1 MVEPSVEIA
10 SDVPSSAV
18 PETVSSAIWVQVPD
32 VSLKTYAAP
41 WSLPLA
47 PAAPGA
53 AATRVWPLP
62 DIATVWPN
70 CSSACGLDGASSAV
84 WVGFLPVPVKT

>member
-1 MVEPSVEIA
+1 MVEASVEIA

-18 PETVSSAIWVQVPD
+18 PGTLSVAIWVQVPLA
-32 VSLKTYAAP
+32 SLKTYAAP
-41 WSLPLA
+41 WSLPLV

-53 AATRVWPLP
+53 AATRVWPSP

-70 CSSACGLDGASSAV
+70 CSSACGLPGVSSAV
-84 WVGFLPVPVKT
+84 